1 MEEEED
7 AGGTKGREPCPARG
21 ERGGRKVDI
30 YAVQEW
36 PCLKDHDGWKHF
48 KPIDLNNR
56 SMVAAAPATLPM
68 ARSLPVP
75 ATLLFSLRGG
85 VSSLPP
91 VFVRLSNPR
100 PRGCLRRY
108 LKLKY
113 MVVQPSRVNFEG
125 VQGERG
131 TRDLSVFEDR

>member
-1 MEEEED
+1 MQVE
-7 AGGTKGREPCPARG
+7 RRG
-21 ERGGRKVDI
+21 ESRVLREQRERE
-30 YAVQEW
+30 AVERWIFTRCKSSHALKTMTVGNISSPLTLITGLWLPLLRLPYQW
-36 PCLKDHDGWKHF
+36 P
-48 KPIDLNNR
+48 
-56 SMVAAAPATLPM
+56 
-68 ARSLPVP
+68 RSLPVP
-75 ATLLFSLRGG
+75 ATLLFSLQGG

>member
-68 ARSLPVP
+68 AAFLARTSHPFVFPPRRRLLASPRLRSSFEP
-75 ATLLFSLRGG
+75 
-85 VSSLPP
+85 
-91 VFVRLSNPR
+91 

>member
-21 ERGGRKVDI
+21 ERERGGRKVDI

-68 ARSLPVP
+68 AAFLARTSHPFVFPPRRRLLASPRLRSSFEPPSSRVP
-75 ATLLFSLRGG
+75 ASVFKIKIYGCATLEGEF
-85 VSSLPP
+85 
-91 VFVRLSNPR
+91 
-100 PRGCLRRY
+100 RGCA
-108 LKLKY
+108 
-113 MVVQPSRVNFEG
+113 G
-125 VQGERG
+125 
-131 TRDLSVFEDR
+131 